1 MFRLAQLRFVLLEKI
16 TDRRARIH
24 VEIAFVAIPA
34 QRIIGVAQQHVVAV
48 RNAVP
53 APIQIEIHIETGF
66 QRFVRASPFRHERG
80 FWKFRTNLGK
90 HVLPSANRERFAGV
104 VLLDETV
111 CHVNAEAVRAKRKPE
126 SHHVYHRI
134 AGGDRLRAER
144 GLLPCA
150 LGMCETVVECR
161 LAFEEVQ
168 NVGAVA
174 WRFPADERQAVT
186 AGNPGIRP
194 NVTVGVL
201 VAIHLGAVAEPFVFL
216 AGVAGHEVED
226 YMHAALVGGCEQ
238 GRQIVVG
245 AVAGGDL
252 LVVAHVVARVFE
264 GRIEARVQPDRV
276 AAKVG
281 DVAEFCGDAGNV
293 SDAVA
298 IGVGEGLRIDLVED
312 RVGEPLWTGVCRRGN
327 HVGVSPWNKRVFRQL
342 LKQS

>member
-1 MFRLAQLRFVLLEKI
+1 
-16 TDRRARIH
+16 
-24 VEIAFVAIPA
+24 
-34 QRIIGVAQQHVVAV
+34 
-48 RNAVP
+48 
-53 APIQIEIHIETGF
+53 
-66 QRFVRASPFRHERG
+66 
-80 FWKFRTNLGK
+80 
-90 HVLPSANRERFAGV
+90 
-104 VLLDETV
+104 
-111 CHVNAEAVRAKRKPE
+111 
-126 SHHVYHRI
+126 
-134 AGGDRLRAER
+134 
-144 GLLPCA
+144 
-150 LGMCETVVECR
+150 
-161 LAFEEVQ
+161 
-168 NVGAVA
+168 
-174 WRFPADERQAVT
+174 
-186 AGNPGIRP
+186 
-194 NVTVGVL
+194 
-201 VAIHLGAVAEPFVFL
+201 
-216 AGVAGHEVED
+216 
-226 YMHAALVGGCEQ
+226 MHAALVGGCEQ